1 MGSQLCLTDPA
12 ALVIADTSAVINL
25 LATGCAE
32 AILRLLPNR
41 LRVVNTV
48 VAEVDEG
55 RRRGRHDAGLLNSLV
70 ATELVE
76 IVRLSQ
82 SGEEWFEKLV
92 IGHATET
99 LDDGEA
105 ATISYALEHK
115 GLALIDERKA
125 NRICAER
132 FPSLNTAFT
141 VDLLAHP
148 RLEERLG
155 RQALANAVFN
165 ALQEAR
171 MRVSLQRVQWVVDL
185 IGRERV
191 AQCKSLPNSV
201 RIATQRN
208 MV

>member
-1 MGSQLCLTDPA
+1 LTDPA
-12 ALVIADTSAVINL
+12 ALIIADTSAVINL

-32 AILRLLPNR
+32 AILRVLPNR
-41 LRVVNTV
+41 LHVVNTV

-55 RRRGRHDAGLLNSLV
+55 KRRGRQDAGLLNSLV
-70 ATELVE
+70 AADLVE

-82 SGEEWFEKLV
+82 IGEEWFESLV

-115 GLALIDERKA
+115 RLALIDERKA
-125 NRICAER
+125 NRICSER
-132 FPSLNTAFT
+132 FPGLSTAFT
-141 VDLLAHP
+141 VDLLADP
-148 RLEERLG
+148 KLEERLG
-155 RQALANAVFN
+155 RQILAEAVFN

-171 MRVSLQRVQWVVDL
+171 MRVSLHRAQWVVDM

-201 RIATQRN
+201 RNAAQKK
-208 MV
+208 VV